1 MKKLNKSQIHDLYEK
16 CIKLLQRKPPEFL
29 IFQKLKNLC
38 GVCVYEDDLIILDPR
53 RDLIKTAYH
62 ECVHYIHPEWSESQV
77 LYAESRLMNVIS
89 NLETARF
96 LKILSSKIYKAELIK
111 NLEGR
116 KNFDVS
122 KLKNNK

>member
-1 MKKLNKSQIHDLYEK
+1 
-16 CIKLLQRKPPEFL
+16 
-29 IFQKLKNLC
+29 
-38 GVCVYEDDLIILDPR
+38 LIILDPR
-53 RDLIKTAYH
+53 RDLVKKAFD